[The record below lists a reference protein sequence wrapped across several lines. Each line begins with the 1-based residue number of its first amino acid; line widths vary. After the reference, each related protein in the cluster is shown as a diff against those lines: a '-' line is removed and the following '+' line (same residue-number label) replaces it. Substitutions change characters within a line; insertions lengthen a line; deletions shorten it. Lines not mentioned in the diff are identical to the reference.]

1 MNVKSIF
8 NILAAG
14 VLVVSMA
21 SCSGSS
27 SKDDGEKNDKDTTN
41 YKFNPQAKANADE
54 NAGEA
59 VEVDLSTLG
68 QKDSDG
74 VIEVTDDNA
83 FVTYVS
89 EGERTRPIVID
100 CGATWCGPCQ
110 QFKPTFHKVAK
121 NYADEVDFY
130 YVDIDN
136 NPNFANT
143 FGISA
148 VPTLFVVLPDGRS
161 TSSTGLLSEEDFEE
175 LVVSWL

>member
-1 MNVKSIF
+1 MKVKSIF

-14 VLVVSMA
+14 VLVVSMT

-41 YKFNPQAKANADE
+41 YKLNPQAKANADE
-54 NAGEA
+54 KAGEA

-89 EGERTRPIVID
+89 KGKRTRPIVID

-121 NYADEVDFY
+121 NYADKVDFY
-130 YVDIDN
+130 YVDVDN
-136 NPNFANT
+136 NPNFANALS
-143 FGISA
+143 ISA
-148 VPTLFVVLPDGRS
+148 VPTLFVVLPNGQSTRS
-161 TSSTGLLSEEDFEE
+161 EGLLSEEDFEE